1 MNRASQLGRH
11 SRRGFTLMEVM
22 TYIAVLGVM
31 TTVAWLAYYACVAH
45 SLGLLRNVDDIT
57 RAVKAGERWR
67 EDVRRA
73 SALPRMAEGAL
84 HIPQAE
90 GAVVYA
96 FSDSAVTRRGP
107 GDPAPKPFLAKIKA
121 SRMERDA
128 GKAVASWRWEVELTS
143 RERARL
149 RPLFTFRAVPV
160 AIAAR

>member
-1 MNRASQLGRH
+1 MNAANRE
-11 SRRGFTLMEVM
+11 RGFTLMEVM

-45 SLGLLRNVDDIT
+45 SLDLLRNVDDIT

-73 SALPRMAEGAL
+73 IAPLRVADGAL

-90 GAVVYA
+90 GEVVYRLA
-96 FSDSAVTRRGP
+96 GAAVTRRGP
-107 GDPAPKPFLAKIKA
+107 EDPAPRPFLARVNA

-128 GKAVASWRWEVELTS
+128 GKAVASWRWEVELTG

-149 RPLFTFRAVPV
+149 RPLFTFRAVPT
-160 AIAAR
+160 AAGAR